1 MTMPSL
7 LHALNPSSVQPEP
20 FPYICVEG
28 LLDDAFCRE
37 LASSVPPIET
47 FMNGRV
53 YPDNHKL
60 HRRAYSLVG
69 DDSLTQHW
77 QRLVADHLMPDT
89 FTDMVR
95 LFAPYVAQEYPA
107 LARKLERPDSIR
119 VGVRNLEKDYD
130 VYLDAK
136 LVLHTPVTGMA
147 CAERAPHVK
156 AANKLFE
163 FVLCLRQDEDIAPG
177 GDLILHRSRDGVA
190 PRFGARNQTDPRS
203 VVPVRTI
210 RRRRNTL
217 VGWMNTARSVTE
229 VTPRATSPYSSV
241 YFQVLAEFPY
251 DLFRLPGLNW
261 SDRLARLVSRRI
273 PFAMPQSG

>member
-1 MTMPSL
+1 M
-7 LHALNPSSVQPEP
+7 
-20 FPYICVEG
+20 
-28 LLDDAFCRE
+28 
-37 LASSVPPIET
+37 ET
-47 FMNGRV
+47 FTNGRV
-53 YPDNHKL
+53 YPDNYKL

-69 DDSLTQHW
+69 DDKLTQVW
-77 QRLVADHLMPDT
+77 QRLVADHLMSDT
-89 FTDMVR
+89 FMDMVQ

-107 LARKLERPDSIR
+107 LAKKLERPNSIR
-119 VGVRNLEKDYD
+119 VGMRNLEKDCD

-136 LVLHTPVTGMA
+136 FVLHTPVKRVA

-163 FVLCLRQDEDIAPG
+163 FVLCLRQDEDVDPG
-177 GDLILHRSRDGVA
+177 GDLILHRIRDGVA

-210 RRRRNTL
+210 RRQRNTL
-217 VGWMNTARSVTE
+217 VGWLNTARSVTE
-229 VTPRATSPYSSV
+229 VTPRAASPYPSV

-261 SDRLARLVSRRI
+261 SDRLAQTISRRI
-273 PFAMPQSG
+273 AFAMPQPG